1 MTIKNLTLPVS
12 CKYLGNNAF
21 QNSRL
26 TSLKLGNNLVYLGSS
41 FAVLDIPLLE
51 INLST
56 LKWVAPMAFCSDTLQ
71 ELSIKGEGY
80 QIAGQAFA
88 SATALKKVMLD
99 GDLRAIADDNFT
111 RQNETDFW
119 ILDKSFSRDL
129 NQIRKEDI
137 GFSDAVLNE
146 IR

>member
-1 MTIKNLTLPVS
+1 
-12 CKYLGNNAF
+12 
-21 QNSRL
+21 
-26 TSLKLGNNLVYLGSS
+26 
-41 FAVLDIPLLE
+41 
-51 INLST
+51 
-56 LKWVAPMAFCSDTLQ
+56 MAFCSDTLQ

-88 SATALKKVMLD
+88 NATALKKVMLD

-111 RQNETDFW
+111 RQNDTDFW